1 LSGVHLSNFRLA
13 LLRQIQFFQ
22 VDLRGFAFMHFL
34 RIFPLA
40 ALLLPSLCS
49 LQAQAQQAANPP
61 LPDIHQ
67 LMKEVD
73 EHQKQ
78 LDKVRENYTFS
89 MSQEIQELD
98 AKGQVSKTETKE
110 AEVFFVNSHEIWRV
124 VKKDGKPLTDEEEKK
139 ETGRVTKLV
148 EKAEKTPPGQPLEG
162 HVITVS
168 RLLEIMDV
176 RNERREIYRGR
187 PAIVFDFVGR
197 KDAQT
202 HGLAEDA
209 SKKLQGTIWVDEADR
224 QIAHCDAN
232 FDDNFRVAGGVVAT
246 IQKGSNFHFEQA
258 KVNGEIWLPT
268 GAEGSVQARVLLVK
282 GYHQHFTERDYDYK
296 RFRVD
301 AQQGKDAKA
310 VVEKK
315 P

>member
-1 LSGVHLSNFRLA
+1 
-13 LLRQIQFFQ
+13 
-22 VDLRGFAFMHFL
+22 MHFL

-139 ETGRVTKLV
+139 ETGRVTKQV
-148 EKAEKTPPGQPLEG
+148 EKAETITPGQPLQG
-162 HVITVS
+162 QAISVS
-168 RLLEIMDV
+168 RLLDLREV
-176 RNERREIYRGR
+176 RNPRRENYRGR
-187 PAIVFDFVGR
+187 PSIVFDFIGR
-197 KDAQT
+197 KDAKT

-209 SKKLQGTIWVDEADR
+209 SKKVQGTMWVDEADR
-224 QIAHCDAN
+224 EVAHLEVS
-232 FDDNFRVAGGVVAT
+232 FMDNFNVDGGLLAR
-246 IQKGSNFHFEQA
+246 IEKGSRASFDQEL
-258 KVNGEIWLPT
+258 VNGEIWLPT
-268 GAEGSVQARVLLVK
+268 GGEGTLHARVLLFK
-282 GYHQHFTERDYDYK
+282 GIRQHATERDYDFK
-296 RFRVD
+296 QFHVE
-301 AQQGKDAKA
+301 AQQLKDAKA
-310 VVEKK
+310 VPESK